1 MGEERLPTGRGLD
14 QQTPNVRS
22 EDSES
27 SEGHSP
33 DQHAHA
39 SVSAEH
45 MAGGPPEE
53 QQDVRAAGRRRLPV
67 LTAVGGVVV
76 GIVIGLV
83 IIPAITN
90 AAHSLGP
97 TSIEAALDSCDVV
110 PGSFFSLGDEGTSLS
125 ISTGGEDSVGASLSD
140 VACVLAALDVPDS
153 VITRIDSTR
162 ALDGRQEASWDDLDA
177 SWGYHPDSGLDLVV
191 ELHRD

>member
-27 SEGHSP
+27 SEGHSA
-33 DQHAHA
+33 DQYAPA
-39 SVSAEH
+39 SEAAEH

-53 QQDVRAAGRRRLPV
+53 QQDIRAVRRHRLPI

-83 IIPAITN
+83 VIPAITN
-90 AAHSLGP
+90 TAHSLGP
-97 TSIEAALDSCDVV
+97 TSIEAALESCDII
-110 PGSFFSLGDEGTSLS
+110 PGPFFSLGDEGTSLS
-125 ISTGGEDSVGASLSD
+125 ISTGGEDSAGASLSD

-177 SWGYHPDSGLDLVV
+177 TWGYHPDTGLDLVV
-191 ELHRD
+191 EPHRD